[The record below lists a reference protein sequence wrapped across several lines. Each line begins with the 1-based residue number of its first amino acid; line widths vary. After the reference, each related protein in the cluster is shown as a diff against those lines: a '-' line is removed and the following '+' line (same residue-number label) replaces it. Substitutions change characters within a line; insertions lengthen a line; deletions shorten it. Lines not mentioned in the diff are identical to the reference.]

1 MTKLTRRFFIASLPP
16 ALMAMKIPAL
26 AAPASDLQLIA
37 KQKLE
42 PAIVT
47 LHRRLERLTSTLT
60 FMTTGAHPD
69 DEPSGLLAALR
80 HAYGIRPVLYCITR
94 GEGGQNSIGA
104 ERGSVLGVLR
114 TREMEEAS
122 RAIFRVRMG

>member
-1 MTKLTRRFFIASLPP
+1 MSTMTRRLFIASLPP
-16 ALMAMKIPAL
+16 ALLAMRTAAHSTPAT
-26 AAPASDLQLIA
+26 DLELIA
-37 KQKLE
+37 RQKLE

-80 HAYGIRPVLYCITR
+80 HVYGIRPVLYCITR

-114 TREMEEAS
+114 TREMQ
-122 RAIFRVRMG
+122 